1 MGKKKKQK
9 KSPKWRKRKV
19 SLPKDRNGTPI
30 NIGDWLMFDEGPI
43 RVYSLTMLSDGDW
56 IAGTEEDD
64 FASDN
69 LSGGV
74 VITGWR

>member
-9 KSPKWRKRKV
+9 KSLKKRKRKV
-19 SLPKDRNGTPI
+19 NLPKDRNGIPI

-43 RVYSLTMLSDGDW
+43 HVYSLTFCGDGDW
-56 IAGTEEDD
+56 MAGTEEDD

-74 VITGWR
+74 VITDWR